1 MGLRGCGSCFGGWV
15 VGRGLRARLAAS
27 KLAAQAL
34 RRCARAPRPDD
45 RRHQRGRF
53 ENMFFGDRESCTVLR
68 RVSGG
73 VGYEAVGRAQGGLTG
88 GGSVFFVRLGGGWTK
103 NGPQLMWQGSGCV
116 SHRQRRRS
124 GHGLQGKGIMPE
136 HSVRRRGH
144 MMPPPP
150 GWHDRRRASAA
161 ATRAA
166 QSSLAR
172 RP

>member
-1 MGLRGCGSCFGGWV
+1 MWAGVCARGWRHQNSQRKRSV
-15 VGRGLRARLAAS
+15 A
-27 KLAAQAL
+27 
-34 RRCARAPRPDD
+34 ARAPRPDD